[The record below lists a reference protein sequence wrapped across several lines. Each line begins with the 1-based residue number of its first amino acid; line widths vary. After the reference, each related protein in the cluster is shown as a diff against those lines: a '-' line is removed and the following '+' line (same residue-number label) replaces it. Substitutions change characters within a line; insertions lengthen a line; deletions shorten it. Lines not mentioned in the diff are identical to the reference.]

1 MAFIITAIVVNISL
15 TGKKNRRDQRHN
27 NDLLIRSVGR
37 FVHRHDRG
45 RAGDGDDERCRGRR
59 MTLLDVVCPLVAL
72 IALGW
77 LVVCLAS
84 LRGEK

>member
-1 MAFIITAIVVNISL
+1 
-15 TGKKNRRDQRHN
+15 
-27 NDLLIRSVGR
+27 
-37 FVHRHDRG
+37 
-45 RAGDGDDERCRGRR
+45 
-59 MTLLDVVCPLVAL
+59 MTLLDVVLPLVAL

>member
-1 MAFIITAIVVNISL
+1 
-15 TGKKNRRDQRHN
+15 
-27 NDLLIRSVGR
+27 
-37 FVHRHDRG
+37 
-45 RAGDGDDERCRGRR
+45 
-59 MTLLDVVCPLVAL
+59 MTLLDVVCPVVLL

>member
-1 MAFIITAIVVNISL
+1 M
-15 TGKKNRRDQRHN
+15 R
-27 NDLLIRSVGR
+27 NDLHRRFSNRLRRVARDTANRNVFLVG
-37 FVHRHDRG
+37 
-45 RAGDGDDERCRGRR
+45 CRGGER

>member
-1 MAFIITAIVVNISL
+1 
-15 TGKKNRRDQRHN
+15 
-27 NDLLIRSVGR
+27 
-37 FVHRHDRG
+37 
-45 RAGDGDDERCRGRR
+45 

-72 IALGW
+72 IALAW

>member
-1 MAFIITAIVVNISL
+1 
-15 TGKKNRRDQRHN
+15 
-27 NDLLIRSVGR
+27 
-37 FVHRHDRG
+37 
-45 RAGDGDDERCRGRR
+45 

-84 LRGEK
+84 LRRERK

>member
-1 MAFIITAIVVNISL
+1 
-15 TGKKNRRDQRHN
+15 
-27 NDLLIRSVGR
+27 
-37 FVHRHDRG
+37 
-45 RAGDGDDERCRGRR
+45 
-59 MTLLDVVCPLVAL
+59 MTLLDVACPVVAL